1 MVNKRQNPAIF
12 NRQTTMP
19 KYVLAALLLTCM
31 GTTSFSNAEPK
42 ALERNQET
50 QISQTAISSR
60 EDKDLSNKENPPPN
74 SLETYHLIQEIVKSS
89 LPAENPSIE
98 ILKSKIE
105 AQAEKINSLE
115 KEIKEFEK
123 PSESST
129 STIVLACVSV
139 IITVLGVLIAIVTI
153 FGYANIKKEAI
164 GSAQNAAQSIIQ
176 ASAHIWLQ
184 EATEKNIIALIE
196 EGRFDAIIQN
206 AVANIEYRGISIP
219 DGIDDEGGMQ

>member
-1 MVNKRQNPAIF
+1 MVTKRPTPAIF
-12 NRQTTMP
+12 NRQITMP

-31 GTTSFSNAEPK
+31 SATSFSNAESK
-42 ALERNQET
+42 APEKNQEAQANT
-50 QISQTAISSR
+50 SGSASTN
-60 EDKDLSNKENPPPN
+60 LNNKENPPSSP
-74 SLETYHLIQEIVKSS
+74 LETYHLIQEIVKSS

-98 ILKSKIE
+98 ILKSKLE
-105 AQAEKINSLE
+105 AQAEQIKSLE

-123 PSESST
+123 PAENST

-139 IITVLGVLIAIVTI
+139 IITVLGVLIAIATI
-153 FGYANIKKEAI
+153 FGYNNIKKEAI
-164 GSAQNAAQSIIQ
+164 GSAQSTAQATIQ
-176 ASAHIWLQ
+176 ASAHVWLQ

-219 DGIDDEGGMQ
+219 DGIDDEGGIQ